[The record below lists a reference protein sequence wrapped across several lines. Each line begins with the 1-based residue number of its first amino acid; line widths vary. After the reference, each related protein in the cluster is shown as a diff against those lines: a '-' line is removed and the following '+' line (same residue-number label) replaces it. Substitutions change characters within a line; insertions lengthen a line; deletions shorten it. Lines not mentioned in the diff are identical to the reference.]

1 MCRLDLIID
10 IGASNTVIYEKKR
23 GIVLCEPSI
32 VAIKNI
38 NGKKSVYSA
47 GNEALTLAKSKKRPD
62 NVNFI
67 FPVNNASVSN
77 VDACRLMLKYFLEKF
92 NKSFIRPTFVVNA
105 IISCGLQPTERK
117 TFENIFYDLNIKN
130 VTLIDAPIAVV
141 PDINGV
147 KFVMIAGGSVTDIAI
162 VGENG
167 IIAGV
172 SVSISGTALA
182 TAFKKYILENYH
194 LVVPL
199 ARVQEAMIA
208 LSEMSPNHSLT
219 YFIEGTD
226 DIDKI
231 RRKEEI
237 SSHDF
242 QKILFPTMNDLVLA
256 LEYIFR
262 IAPDTYKVSIKNSGL
277 FVYGGLANIPHLDT
291 FLQESLGIPVTVEK
305 DITAVASNASKFFK
319 DRVSLNKM
327 LGINSGVK
335 K

>member
-10 IGASNTVIYEKKR
+10 IGATNTVIYEKKK

-32 VAIKNI
+32 VAIKNV

-47 GNEALTLAKSKKRPD
+47 GNEALTLAKSKNRPA

-67 FPVNNASVSN
+67 FPVNNASIAN
-77 VDACRLMLKYFLEKF
+77 VDACRLMIKYFLEKF

-117 TFENIFYDLNIKN
+117 AFEGMFYDLGIKN
-130 VTLIDAPIAVV
+130 VTLIDAPIAVL
-141 PDINGV
+141 PDVNGV

-167 IIAGV
+167 IIAGI
-172 SVSISGTALA
+172 SVSISGTSLA
-182 TAFKKYILENYH
+182 IAFKKYILDNYH

-199 ARVQEAMIA
+199 ARVQEAMVA
-208 LSEMSPNHSLT
+208 LSEMSENHCLN
-219 YFIEGTD
+219 YQIEGLD
-226 DIDKI
+226 DIDKK
-231 RRKEEI
+231 RKKEQL
-237 SSHDF
+237 SSQDF

-256 LEYIFR
+256 LQYIFG
-262 IAPDTYKVSIKNSGL
+262 IAPETYKLSIKNSGL

-291 FLQESLGIPVTVEK
+291 FLQESLGIPVTLEK
-305 DITAVASNASKFFK
+305 DITAVATNASKFFS
-319 DRVSLNKM
+319 DRMSLNKM
-327 LGINSGVK
+327 LGIVSGGK